1 MFHAPFRGA
10 MKQRRSP
17 SPRAPAT
24 AAVVDACLRETI
36 TFKLAPSRLAALFEH
51 APIAGPAL
59 AVKHAGSVDV
69 FLEAFNDAPRNA
81 ILVIDNEG
89 LEDEGCIGDL
99 TAIEAKHAGVQGA
112 VIWGRHRDSAE
123 LRTLKFRVTSL
134 GACPAGPNRKT
145 LTRGS
150 IGEARI
156 GPAKVR
162 SGEFTFMDT
171 DGVVFV
177 PADKAPQAIEAA
189 HEIMERERKQAQR
202 VNAGTSLREQFR
214 FADYLKEREKDPK
227 YTLRAHLR
235 RLRAEI
241 EV

>member
-10 MKQRRSP
+10 MKPRRNP

-24 AAVVDACLRETI
+24 AAVVDACLREEI
-36 TFKLAPSRLAALFEH
+36 PFKLAPPRLLPLFEH
-51 APIAGPAL
+51 APIAGPTL

-69 FLEAFNDAPRNA
+69 FLEAFNEAPKGS
-81 ILVIDNEG
+81 ILVIDNDGMEG
-89 LEDEGCIGDL
+89 EGCIGDL
-99 TAIEAKHAGVQGA
+99 TAIEAQHAGVQGA

-123 LRTLKFRVTSL
+123 LQTLKFPVTSL
-134 GACPAGPNRKT
+134 GSCPAGPNRKT

-162 SGEFTFMDT
+162 SGEFAFMDA

-177 PADKAPQAIEAA
+177 SADKAPQAIEAA
-189 HEIMERERKQAQR
+189 REIMERERKQAQD
-202 VNAGTSLREQFR
+202 VKEGTSLREQFR
-214 FADYLKEREKDPK
+214 FADYLKEREKDAK

-235 RLRAEI
+235 RLRAEN
-241 EV
+241 